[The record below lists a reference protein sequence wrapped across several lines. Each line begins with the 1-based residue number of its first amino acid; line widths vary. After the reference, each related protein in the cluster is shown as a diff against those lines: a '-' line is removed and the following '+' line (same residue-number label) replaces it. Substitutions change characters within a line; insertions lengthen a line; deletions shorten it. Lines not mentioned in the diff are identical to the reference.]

1 MISVPSLF
9 SVCHR
14 KYLFSLKFSPLF
26 KKKIFEENF
35 RISKEKR
42 NQKERKEEE
51 KIFFFP
57 TNLALWAL
65 WAELV

>member
-35 RISKEKR
+35 RISKEK
-42 NQKERKEEE
+42 KKPKI
-51 KIFFFP
+51 KIFFFFSFFFF